1 MKLFRTAVIGGYN
14 REEVDD
20 CFSAMTE
27 ELERLKTVV
36 AGNQEKDTEAE
47 DKLRKELEAEKA
59 EKQNLLKKIGEDR
72 EERQN
77 LLGKIDAGQAEKQD
91 LLRRIEELQAQE
103 QQPEQER
110 QELEAAKVS
119 LEEERQQLE
128 AAKAQFGAEKEQ
140 LEAAREQFGAEKA
153 QLEIEKAQLEAEK
166 RELEEEHQKAAELMR
181 ELAELK
187 EQRPE
192 QEKQPETGEE
202 EDKAAP
208 AGVDPAY
215 VAELEKK
222 VEKYERSYVYFADF
236 MEDARQ
242 EASNI
247 VETAQKDA
255 QAYQQNAEAEIAAQ
269 KEEQSKNYMVAKY
282 KLMEYIDSVN
292 DAQSRLIGVYN
303 ELGSL
308 VNRMP
313 LQLKD
318 VFSESPMEL
327 LADRKEDGGEG
338 QENSQ
343 NVVS

>member
-27 ELERLKTVV
+27 ELGRLKKVV
-36 AGNQEKDTEAE
+36 AGNQEKDTEVE
-47 DKLRKELEAEKA
+47 DKLRKDLEAEK
-59 EKQNLLKKIGEDR
+59 
-72 EERQN
+72 
-77 LLGKIDAGQAEKQD
+77 AEKQD

-110 QELEAAKVS
+110 QELEAAKAN

-153 QLEIEKAQLEAEK
+153 QLEAEK
-166 RELEEEHQKAAELMR
+166 KELEEEHQKTAELMR

-247 VETAQKDA
+247 VGTAQKDA

-338 QENSQ
+338 QEVPQ
-343 NVVS
+343 DTVS

>member
-1 MKLFRTAVIGGYN
+1 MKLFRTSVIGGYN

-27 ELERLKTVV
+27 ELERLKKVV

-47 DKLRKELEAEKA
+47 DKLRKDLEAEK
-59 EKQNLLKKIGEDR
+59 
-72 EERQN
+72 
-77 LLGKIDAGQAEKQD
+77 AEKQD
-91 LLRRIEELQAQE
+91 LLRRIEELQ
-103 QQPEQER
+103 
-110 QELEAAKVS
+110 
-119 LEEERQQLE
+119 
-128 AAKAQFGAEKEQ
+128 AQFGAEKEQ

-153 QLEIEKAQLEAEK
+153 QLEAEK
-166 RELEEEHQKAAELMR
+166 KELEEEHQKTAELMR

-208 AGVDPAY
+208 AGADPAY

-338 QENSQ
+338 QEVPQ
-343 NVVS
+343 DTVS